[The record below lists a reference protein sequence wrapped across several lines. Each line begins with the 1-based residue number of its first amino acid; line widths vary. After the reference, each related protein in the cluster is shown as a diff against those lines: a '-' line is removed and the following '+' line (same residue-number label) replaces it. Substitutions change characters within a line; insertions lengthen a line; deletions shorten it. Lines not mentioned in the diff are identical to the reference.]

1 MNERIK
7 QLALQA
13 EFYSFTDGELQS
25 PFREEEDIS
34 GLLEKF
40 AELIVRECSSI
51 CRGVGDAVWAE
62 QHQSNIGTARTCDAA
77 ILLYFGV
84 EE

>member
-1 MNERIK
+1 MNPRIRL
-7 QLALQA
+7 LAEQA
-13 EFYSFTDGELQS
+13 DVFADQKIKMPGEHHPDWHDVRDQH
-25 PFREEEDIS
+25 
-34 GLLEKF
+34 F

-62 QHQSNIGTARTCDAA
+62 QHQSNIGTARTCELA
-77 ILLYFGV
+77 IQKHFGV

>member
-1 MNERIK
+1 MNKRILQFAEQAGSTHK
-7 QLALQA
+7 QNLGVYQ
-13 EFYSFTDGELQS
+13 FYTDE
-25 PFREEEDIS
+25 
-34 GLLEKF
+34 LEKF

-77 ILLYFGV
+77 ILLHFVV